1 MIILPLIFWKKRFKK
16 KLLYNNKFSFNF
28 QGALKKKVTA
38 VEARIFWL
46 SLVACEIIWIFLIF
60 STLLRLRFAWLVST
74 NYFVEKLRK

>member
-1 MIILPLIFWKKRFKK
+1 MIILPLIFGRKFYNYCIIIDF
-16 KLLYNNKFSFNF
+16 LYF
-28 QGALKKKVTA
+28 QGAQKKKVTV

-74 NYFVEKLRK
+74 NYFVERIRK